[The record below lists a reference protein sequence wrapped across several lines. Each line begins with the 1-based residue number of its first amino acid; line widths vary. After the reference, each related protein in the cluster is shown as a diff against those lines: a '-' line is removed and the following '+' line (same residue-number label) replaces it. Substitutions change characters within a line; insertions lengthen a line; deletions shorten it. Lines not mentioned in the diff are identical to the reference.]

1 MKNKIF
7 YLLMAILTAGLLSCE
22 KDEPGGTA
30 TEQVAGEWYVSFSL
44 IDSNGDTA
52 TAADLVN
59 VEWFDAAKGIIR
71 TFNTAANVPNKMYIS
86 DMTVFGG
93 GKKGNSSISA
103 YLCFQVPVDVDQAT
117 GEFSTAGQDFVTNL
131 EENYGYDP
139 EDGWEESERFA
150 KVKIINGKIT
160 KNGGKQNNGSPDDTI
175 EFDIY
180 LDNNYDVLAGA
191 FEYKFGVTIDHYHVT
206 GIRYSG
212 LVEND

>member
-52 TAADLVN
+52 TAADLVK
-59 VEWFDAAKGIIR
+59 VGWFDAAKGIIR
-71 TFNTAANVPNKMYIS
+71 TFNTAANVPDKMYIS

-93 GKKGNSSISA
+93 GKKGNSSISV
-103 YLCFQVPVDVDQAT
+103 YLCFQVPVDVNQAT

-160 KNGGKQNNGSPDDTI
+160 KKGGKQNNGTPDDII
-175 EFDIY
+175 EFDLY
-180 LDNNYDVLAGA
+180 LDNNYDVLAGL
-191 FEYKFGVTIDHYHVT
+191 FEANFGVKIDHYHVT

-212 LVEND
+212 LAENN